1 MWKTRSVRGKTA
13 PTVFYEKK
21 IFFTQVEKTFKPTSS
36 IHNTRNPWESFSH
49 MSRKLPNS
57 TPPYTVPVTHENRRF
72 ILGDKRSR
80 SDLTVL
86 WTCGQARQ
94 VFWCEN
100 QSSSPGRQASPT
112 PAQPLSAFFLCVEN
126 DASINLYP
134 YHRWVELSGRLGNVW
149 VKGLV
154 WFPLKFIVHTS
165 REKNLACIKC

>member
-1 MWKTRSVRGKTA
+1 MGFSFLCGKLDLWGER
-13 PTVFYEKK
+13 PPHGISRKK
-21 IFFTQVEKTFKPTSS
+21 DFFTQVEKTFKLTSS
-36 IHNTRNPWESFSH
+36 IHNARNPWESFSH

-94 VFWCEN
+94 VFLCEN

-112 PAQPLSAFFLCVEN
+112 PAQPLSAFFCVWKTMLQLTYIPITGEWN
-126 DASINLYP
+126 S
-134 YHRWVELSGRLGNVW
+134 VEDLA
-149 VKGLV
+149 
-154 WFPLKFIVHTS
+154 TCES
-165 REKNLACIKC
+165 RVLFGSHKSS